1 MQNLLRYQVKVEIYC
16 FKYSSNQSIIY
27 DIAFIHL
34 NFKNRFTRPL
44 VMLSQIMLNIKN
56 HEWVSDLQLQH
67 DMIKHKSLSNT
78 YKIFYRKY
86 VN

>member
-1 MQNLLRYQVKVEIYC
+1 
-16 FKYSSNQSIIY
+16 
-27 DIAFIHL
+27 
-34 NFKNRFTRPL
+34 
-44 VMLSQIMLNIKN
+44 MLSQIMLNTKN

-67 DMIKHKSLSNT
+67 DMVKHKSLSNT